1 MADFDVRIHG
11 AKEVEAA
18 LGKMAFA
25 VTPRGMGTVLNEI
38 GLVLKRRAIHSF
50 TNQEAPDETGDTE
63 SAGSRW
69 KPLAPSTEHA
79 RREGPRRG
87 RSNKILQDR
96 GAAGLLG
103 SISKDVLGASVAVGT
118 ALQYGLY
125 HQFGTKPYTI
135 VPKRAGGKLVF
146 MGPSG
151 ALIFADKVNHPG
163 LPSRSFLGYNKSD
176 IEGMLKLIIW
186 HLNKAAG

>member
-1 MADFDVRIHG
+1 MRIHG

-38 GLVLKRRAIHSF
+38 GLVLKRRAVHSF

-79 RREGPRRG
+79 RREGPRQG
-87 RSNKILQDR
+87 RSNKILQDTGTLR
-96 GAAGLLG
+96 RSIAVDKGAG
-103 SISKDVLGASVAVGT
+103 SVAVGT
-118 ALQYGLY
+118 PLDYGLY
-125 HQFGTKPYTI
+125 QHFGTKPYTI

-146 MGPSG
+146 IGSSG
-151 ALIFADKVNHPG
+151 ETIFADKVNHPG

-176 IEGMLKLIIW
+176 IEGMLTLIIW
-186 HLNKAAG
+186 HLNRAAG

>member
-1 MADFDVRIHG
+1 MRIHG

-38 GLVLKRRAIHSF
+38 GLVLKRRAIRSF
-50 TNQEAPDETGDTE
+50 TNQEAPDETGDTA
-63 SAGSRW
+63 SAGDRW
-69 KPLAPSTEHA
+69 KALAPSTEHA

-87 RSNKILQDR
+87 RSNKILQDTGTLYR
-96 GAAGLLG
+96 
-103 SISKDVLGASVAVGT
+103 SISSPPPEVNAARGSVTVGT
-118 ALQYGLY
+118 ALDYGLY
-125 HQFGTKPYTI
+125 QHFGTKPYTI
-135 VPKRAGGKLVF
+135 VPKNAKFLRF

-151 ALIFADKVNHPG
+151 ALVFAKKVNHPG